1 MSEEKKSKSVISEL
15 ENILDTYMVKKAPF
29 NLPPEVK
36 KFIVKVAPYLVI
48 LSAIFVLPIIFAAIG
63 LSALFAPFA
72 MMGGYNVFVWGVGS
86 SISFILTLIA
96 FGMEILAVPGMFKRT
111 KSAWN
116 LVFYASIVSLISGI
130 VSMNGIIGSIIG
142 AIIGW
147 YIIFQVKDQY
157 KN

>member
-1 MSEEKKSKSVISEL
+1 MVEEKKSKSVISEL

-36 KFIVKVAPYLVI
+36 KFIVKIAPYLVI
-48 LSAIFVLPIIFAAIG
+48 ISAIFALPLIFAAIG
-63 LSALFAPFA
+63 LSALLAPFA
-72 MMGGYNVFVWGVGS
+72 VLGGHGVFVWGVGS
-86 SISFILTLIA
+86 SIFFLLNLIA
-96 FGMEILAVPGMFKRT
+96 FGMEILAIPGLFKKT

-116 LVFYASIVSLISGI
+116 LVFYASIVSLIAGVLSISGFF
-130 VSMNGIIGSIIG
+130 GAIIG

-147 YIIFQVKDQY
+147 YIIFQVKDEY